1 MKEVA
6 NLVTE
11 RGEEFSSLKLMIMY
25 RNTEKMLPK
34 AIGAMADEIMVLYYH
49 HFVSFKYG
57 ARLRGQSKLFSIRP
71 NFLALPEEH
80 QLKKLSTSEEL
91 MGFLASTYRALIIF
105 EFCRWATKLLG
116 RGKKNVTENGM
127 VGNACLEIFLG

>member
-25 RNTEKMLPK
+25 RNIEKMLAE

-49 HFVSFKYG
+49 HSVSYKYG
-57 ARLRGQSKLFSIRP
+57 GRL
-71 NFLALPEEH
+71 
-80 QLKKLSTSEEL
+80 
-91 MGFLASTYRALIIF
+91 
-105 EFCRWATKLLG
+105 
-116 RGKKNVTENGM
+116 
-127 VGNACLEIFLG
+127 